1 MAIYYFRSKANYFQ
15 SSNREL
21 LLQLHHERTEDR
33 KKLFR
38 TASGA
43 DEKSSDPRKTAQG
56 RKNSHSATNCEMTRN
71 ASTHKQPINERIMT
85 VALCDQAVSGNASK
99 KTEKLEDL
107 VPIVTYEGN
116 EDSRACSSA
125 KSRSNY
131 AHCEVDVIV
140 HKSSSSSLSTCS
152 SVRSVDQRSHA
163 SLQTY
168 GTTQHQVSSLN
179 HNSIKQGESDSTG
192 EKHSIFIQSTVQGC
206 ANKAR
211 TVNLKETVD
220 LQVLTVAG
228 GTSQGQERSE
238 SRSDG
243 TNLGGS
249 LAAMFDF

>member
-1 MAIYYFRSKANYFQ
+1 
-15 SSNREL
+15 
-21 LLQLHHERTEDR
+21 
-33 KKLFR
+33 
-38 TASGA
+38 
-43 DEKSSDPRKTAQG
+43 
-56 RKNSHSATNCEMTRN
+56 MTRN
-71 ASTHKQPINERIMT
+71 ASAHKQPINERIMT
-85 VALCDQAVSGNASK
+85 VALCDQAMSGNASK
-99 KTEKLEDL
+99 KTENLEDF

-116 EDSRACSSA
+116 EDSRACSTA

-131 AHCEVDVIV
+131 AHCEVNVIV

-163 SLQTY
+163 SLQTC
-168 GTTQHQVSSLN
+168 GTLQHHVSSLN
-179 HNSIKQGESDSTG
+179 HNSIKQDESNSTG
-192 EKHSIFIQSTVQGC
+192 EKNSIFKQSTIQGS

-211 TVNLKETVD
+211 TVNRKETVE

-228 GTSQGQERSE
+228 GTSQGQERNE

>member
-1 MAIYYFRSKANYFQ
+1 MK
-15 SSNREL
+15 
-21 LLQLHHERTEDR
+21 TV
-33 KKLFR
+33 
-38 TASGA
+38 GA
-43 DEKSSDPRKTAQG
+43 DEKSSDPRKTAPG
-56 RKNSHSATNCEMTRN
+56 RKNSNSVTNCEMTRN
-71 ASTHKQPINERIMT
+71 ASEHKQPINERIMT

-99 KTEKLEDL
+99 KTEKLEDC

-116 EDSRACSSA
+116 EDSRVCSSA

-131 AHCEVDVIV
+131 AHGEVNVIV
-140 HKSSSSSLSTCS
+140 HKSGSSSLSTCS

-179 HNSIKQGESDSTG
+179 HNSIESNSTG
-192 EKHSIFIQSTVQGC
+192 EKNSIFKQSTIQGS

-211 TVNLKETVD
+211 TVNRKETVE

-228 GTSQGQERSE
+228 GTSQGQERNE

-249 LAAMFDF
+249 LAAMFEF

>member
-1 MAIYYFRSKANYFQ
+1 MK
-15 SSNREL
+15 
-21 LLQLHHERTEDR
+21 TV
-33 KKLFR
+33 
-38 TASGA
+38 GA
-43 DEKSSDPRKTAQG
+43 DEKSSDPRKTAPG
-56 RKNSHSATNCEMTRN
+56 RKNSNSVTNCEMTRN
-71 ASTHKQPINERIMT
+71 ASEHKQPINERIMT
-85 VALCDQAVSGNASK
+85 VALSDQAVSGDASK
-99 KTEKLEDL
+99 KTEKLEDF
-107 VPIVTYEGN
+107 VPIVAYEGN

-131 AHCEVDVIV
+131 AHCEVNVIV

-179 HNSIKQGESDSTG
+179 HNSIKQGESNSTG
-192 EKHSIFIQSTVQGC
+192 EKNSIFKQSTIQGS

-211 TVNLKETVD
+211 TVNRKETVD

-228 GTSQGQERSE
+228 GTSQGQERNE

>member
-1 MAIYYFRSKANYFQ
+1 MFACFYIYGNAQTCLK
-15 SSNREL
+15 
-21 LLQLHHERTEDR
+21 TV
-33 KKLFR
+33 
-38 TASGA
+38 GA
-43 DEKSSDPRKTAQG
+43 DKKSSDPRKTAPG
-56 RKNSHSATNCEMTRN
+56 RKNSNSVTNCEMTRN
-71 ASTHKQPINERIMT
+71 ASEHKQPINERIMT
-85 VALCDQAVSGNASK
+85 VALCDQAVSGDASK
-99 KTEKLEDL
+99 KTEKLEDFA
-107 VPIVTYEGN
+107 PIVAYEGN

-131 AHCEVDVIV
+131 AHCEVNVIV
-140 HKSSSSSLSTCS
+140 HKSSTSLSTCS

-163 SLQTY
+163 SLPTY

-179 HNSIKQGESDSTG
+179 HNSIESNSTG
-192 EKHSIFIQSTVQGC
+192 EKNSIFKQSTIQGS

-211 TVNLKETVD
+211 TVNRKETVE

-228 GTSQGQERSE
+228 GTSQGQERNE